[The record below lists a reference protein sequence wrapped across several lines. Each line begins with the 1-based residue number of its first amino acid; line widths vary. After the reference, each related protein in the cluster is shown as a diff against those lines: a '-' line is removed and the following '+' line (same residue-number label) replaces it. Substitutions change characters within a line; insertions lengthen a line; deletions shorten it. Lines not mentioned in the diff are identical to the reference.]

1 MVEEEAVFS
10 VEEAAVVV
18 GGVGEEGEE
27 GEEGE
32 VGEVGEVGE
41 EEVATLV

>member
-1 MVEEEAVFS
+1 MAEVLVEEEAVFS

-32 VGEVGEVGE
+32 VGE